1 MELWQALILGLVEG
15 LTEYLPVSST
25 GHLLVVQR
33 LLGIE
38 ASEAANAFAIVIQGG
53 AIAAVLLLYH
63 RRVGQMFLG
72 LAGREAAGRRLLVA
86 LVVAFLPAAAAGF
99 AAEERIE
106 QYLFGPWPVVAA
118 WAVGGAFLIWIA
130 PRIRQREGRPIEDV
144 TWRIAL
150 IIGLAQCAA
159 LWPGV
164 SRSLATILGGLA
176 AGLSLAAAVEF
187 SFLLGL
193 LTLGA
198 ATAYKALD
206 SGAAMVAAYGTARAR
221 GRLRRRV
228 PVGGDRGPLDGR
240 VAGQARAGHLR
251 LVAASPPR
259 PRWPPCCW
267 PVCSESRTD
276 RRASQRDEVGL
287 TSPSAATARN
297 STAAAAVSSPP
308 G

>member
-63 RRVGQMFLG
+63 RRVRQMFLG

-86 LVVAFLPAAAAGF
+86 LVVAFLPAAAAGL

-106 QYLFGPWPVVAA
+106 RYLFGPWPVVAA
-118 WAVGGAFLIWIA
+118 WAVGGVFLVWIA
-130 PRIRQREGRPIEDV
+130 PRIRQREGRPVEDV

-164 SRSLATILGGLA
+164 SRSLATILGALA

-206 SGAAMVAAYGTARAR
+206 SGAAMVAAYGTVELVVGFGVACLSAVIAVRWMVAWLGKR
-221 GRLRRRV
+221 GLGIFGWWRI
-228 PVGGDRGPLDGR
+228 
-240 VAGQARAGHLR
+240 A
-251 LVAASPPR
+251 
-259 PRWPPCCW
+259 
-267 PVCSESRTD
+267 
-276 RRASQRDEVGL
+276 
-287 TSPSAATARN
+287 
-297 STAAAAVSSPP
+297 AAAAVAAMLLADVL
-308 G
+308 